1 MNKFSLLIEN
11 LQHIKKLDFEIDIS
25 KSGIIAIVG
34 KNGVGK
40 TMLFKAIQ
48 NFTTSNTFKK
58 TSNSYIYKNDSKIT
72 YHINGNEKTYQF
84 AYNSNV
90 ETLDY
95 KGEVDSEIIS
105 KITVELPIPFGERF
119 KQFQKLGNQDKAI
132 RAAIISG
139 NTSKPE
145 ELINLLNYIYDSNK
159 FDNLVEINIKSENFY
174 AIKLEGSLYI
184 REDYLSSGEYFI
196 VNIYKYIKEGKKLI
210 AIDEIDIS
218 LDSMAQVR
226 FIKKLREL
234 SEAYK
239 LKLLFSTHSLALIK
253 TLDKDELFY
262 MELNNGICTYEK
274 KSYNY
279 IKSLLYGFHDYDK
292 YILTED
298 IMLNSFIKYLLK
310 DENLFPK
317 YILLEIGG
325 DVQVISLMDRNH
337 IKEIFDKQQN
347 VISVLDGDRRHKSA
361 YKTRKDILFLPFKS
375 IEKDFFEYFKS
386 GEFGEFSIE
395 QLQRHGFQGTL
406 KDKKACKKIY
416 KIFIKEQWKSKREIF
431 DFLCSKKQKEVQE
444 FKDNLVEFLNR

>member
-11 LQHIKKLDFEIDIS
+11 LQHIKKLDFEIDILN
-25 KSGIIAIVG
+25 SGIMAIVG

-40 TMLFKAIQ
+40 TILFKAIQ
-48 NFTTSNTFKK
+48 NFTTSNTFKN
-58 TSNSYIYKNDSKIT
+58 TSNSYIYKDDSKIT
-72 YHINGNEKTYQF
+72 YRINEIEKIYQF
-84 AYNSNV
+84 TYNSNV

-218 LDSMAQVR
+218 LDSTAQVR

-234 SEAYK
+234 SKAYE

-298 IMLNSFIKYLLK
+298 IMLNSFIEYLLK

-347 VISVLDGDRRHKSA
+347 VISVLDGDKSYMSA
-361 YKTRKDILFLPFKS
+361 YNTRDDIFFLPFKS
-375 IEKDFFEYFKS
+375 IEKDFFKYFKN
-386 GEFGEFSIE
+386 GEFGEFSNE
-395 QLQRHGFQGTL
+395 QLHSYNFQGTL
-406 KDKKACKKIY
+406 EDKKAGKKIY
-416 KIFIKEQWKSKREIF
+416 EMFIKNQLKSEKEIF
-431 DFLCSKKQKEVQE
+431 DFLCSKNQEEVQI
-444 FKDNLVEFLNR
+444 FKDKLVEFLNR